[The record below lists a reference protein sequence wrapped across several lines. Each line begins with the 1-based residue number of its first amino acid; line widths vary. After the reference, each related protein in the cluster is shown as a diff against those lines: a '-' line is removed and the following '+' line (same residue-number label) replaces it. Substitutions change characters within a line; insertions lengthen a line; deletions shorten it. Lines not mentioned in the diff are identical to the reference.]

1 MKRLQLAYQPDSSVL
16 FEHLADRPWCLFLD
30 SGRPARQQ
38 GRYDILLSDPYL
50 TLTTRGQTTEICD
63 VDSQQLSS
71 EDPFAILSHYLAQH
85 SEQSG
90 DLPFTGGAAGYFA
103 YDLGH
108 RLESLPDTT
117 VTDITM
123 PEMAIG
129 FYDAALIVD
138 HETQQSWLVCGE
150 RQQANNPF
158 WELMSG
164 LAVSGQKLAC
174 ATEREFRTTSEV
186 QADISREEYAQGFE
200 RIQDYIQE
208 GDCYQVNYTQ
218 RFSAGFAGD
227 SWAAYQTLRRINPAP
242 FSAYMKIPEGAIL
255 SSSPERFLKLDRG
268 QVETKPI
275 KGTRP
280 RMDDPKADQAMIEEL
295 SNSLKDRAENVMIV
309 DLLRND
315 LGKSCIPGSVRVPE
329 LFAIESFATVH
340 HLVSTVTGE
349 LDPKHSVVDLLR
361 GGFPGGSITG
371 APKLRAMEIIEE
383 LEVHKRSIYCGSL
396 GYIGFDRQMDTN
408 IAIRTLLVNEGKMH
422 CWAGGGIV
430 RDSVMAEE
438 YQECLDKARAMLELY
453 RGSRSDAPCG

>member
-1 MKRLQLAYQPDSSVL
+1 
-16 FEHLADRPWCLFLD
+16 
-30 SGRPARQQ
+30 
-38 GRYDILLSDPYL
+38 LLSDPYL
-50 TLTTRGQTTEICD
+50 TLTTRGQTTEICS
-63 VDSQQLSS
+63 VDSQEFSS
-71 EDPFAILSHYLAQH
+71 ADPFAILTQYLAQH
-85 SEQSG
+85 QEESA

-108 RLESLPDTT
+108 RIESLPDTT
-117 VTDITM
+117 VTDISM

-129 FYDAALIVD
+129 FYDAALVVD
-138 HETQQSWLVCGE
+138 HEIRQCWLICGE
-150 RQQANNPF
+150 RQQASNPF

-164 LAVSGQKLAC
+164 LAAPGQEPAV
-174 ATEREFRTTSEV
+174 AVEREFRTTSEV
-186 QADISREEYAQGFE
+186 QADISQEEYAHGFE
-200 RIQDYIQE
+200 RIQHYIQE

-218 RFSAGFAGD
+218 RFSAGFEGD
-227 SWAAYQTLRRINPAP
+227 SWAAYRTLRNINPAP
-242 FSAYMKIPEGAIL
+242 FSAYMKIPQGAIL

-268 QVETKPI
+268 RVETKPI

-280 RMDDPKADQAMIEEL
+280 RMDDPAADLAMIEEL
-295 SNSLKDRAENVMIV
+295 WNSLKDRAENVMIV

-315 LGKSCIPGSVRVPE
+315 LGKHCIPGSVRVPE

-340 HLVSTVTGE
+340 HLVSTVTGQ
-349 LDPKHSVVDLLR
+349 LDPQHSVVDLLR

-396 GYIGFDRQMDTN
+396 GYIGFDGQMDTN

-453 RGSRSDAPCG
+453 RLSRSDEACG